1 MRHLHCFI
9 SEAANRNTAVSPR
22 GRYRADMPPKPSSEG
37 TVMKPLPLVICLW
50 LIFVSPAMAGKA
62 DVIKVDVS
70 VTAPQTYT
78 FAVTVQHADTG
89 WKHYADRWQV
99 LAPDG
104 TVLGTRVLYHPHVE
118 EQPFTRTLSG
128 VQIPARISRVT
139 IQAHDSVHG
148 WGGKSITLAIPRK
161 N

>member
-1 MRHLHCFI
+1 
-9 SEAANRNTAVSPR
+9 
-22 GRYRADMPPKPSSEG
+22 
-37 TVMKPLPLVICLW
+37 MKPLPLVICLW
-50 LIFVSPAMAGKA
+50 LILVSPAMAGKA
-62 DVIKVDVS
+62 DVINVDIR

-78 FAVTVQHADTG
+78 FDVTVQHADTG

-104 TVLGTRVLYHPHVE
+104 AVLGTRVLYHPHVE

-128 VQIPARISRVT
+128 VKIPAHINSVT

-148 WGGKSITLAIPRK
+148 WGGKSITMALPEK
-161 N
+161 K

>member
-1 MRHLHCFI
+1 
-9 SEAANRNTAVSPR
+9 
-22 GRYRADMPPKPSSEG
+22 
-37 TVMKPLPLVICLW
+37 MKPLPLVICLW
-50 LIFVSPAMAGKA
+50 LILASSAMAGKA
-62 DVIKVDVS
+62 DVIKVDIS

-89 WKHYADRWQV
+89 WKHYADRWQA

-128 VQIPARISRVT
+128 VQIPAHINSVT

-148 WGGKSITLAIPRK
+148 WGGKSITLALPEK

>member
-1 MRHLHCFI
+1 
-9 SEAANRNTAVSPR
+9 
-22 GRYRADMPPKPSSEG
+22 
-37 TVMKPLPLVICLW
+37 MKPLPLVICLW
-50 LIFVSPAMAGKA
+50 LILVSPAMAGKA

-139 IQAHDSVHG
+139 IQAHDSVFLFDQ
-148 WGGKSITLAIPRK
+148 STI
-161 N
+161 